1 MCVDCVTE
9 RVWVPPG
16 PRCQCVLAVLQKGCG
31 YHLDQ
36 GVNVCWLC
44 YRKGVATTWTKVSMC
59 GGCVTERVWLPPGP
73 RCQCVLAVLQKGCG
87 YHLDLLIVAILII
100 VNSMLGLPYFVA
112 ATVLSIN
119 HVVSLKKESECT
131 APGERPKFLGVR
143 YDLTVN
149 NLTIEDDSP

>member
-9 RVWVPPG
+9 RVWVPPR
-16 PRCQCVLAVLQKGCG
+16 PRCQCVL
-31 YHLDQ
+31 
-36 GVNVCWLC
+36 
-44 YRKGVATTWTKVSMC
+44 T
-59 GGCVTERVWLPPGP
+59 
-73 RCQCVLAVLQKGCG
+73 VLQKGCG

-143 YDLTVN
+143 YDPTVD
-149 NLTIEDDSP
+149 LTIEYDSP

>member
-1 MCVDCVTE
+1 MQNIK
-9 RVWVPPG
+9 
-16 PRCQCVLAVLQKGCG
+16 QCR
-31 YHLDQ
+31 YFEQ
-36 GVNVCWLC
+36 GQL
-44 YRKGVATTWTKVSMC
+44 T
-59 GGCVTERVWLPPGP
+59 